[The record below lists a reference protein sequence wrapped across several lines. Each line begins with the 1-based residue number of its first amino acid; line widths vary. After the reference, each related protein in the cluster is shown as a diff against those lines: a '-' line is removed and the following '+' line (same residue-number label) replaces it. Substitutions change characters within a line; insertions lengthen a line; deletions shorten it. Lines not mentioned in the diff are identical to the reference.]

1 MPASITA
8 AITLSSGALSE
19 AVAAA
24 PRPAT
29 ANE

>member
-8 AITLSSGALSE
+8 AITLSSGASL

-24 PRPAT
+24 PSPAT

>member
-8 AITLSSGALSE
+8 AITFSCGGAPD

-24 PRPAT
+24 PSPVVAKT
-29 ANE
+29 